1 MISEDKPVDINDISG
16 GNMEFFKL
24 KQNHTTVKKEIVA
37 GITTFM
43 TMAYILAVNP
53 DILSA
58 AGMNKQGVFVATVLA
73 SVLATVLMGLCANYP
88 FGLAPGMGL
97 NAFFAYTVVIKM
109 GYSWQFALAAVFVEG
124 LIFILLTL
132 CNVREALFNAIP
144 KCMKYSV
151 SAGIGLFIAFI
162 GLKNAGVVVAD
173 DSTFVALGSMITPQ
187 TVLCMLGVVL
197 TVVLMKR
204 NIKGAMLIG
213 ILGTWVLGILA
224 QLIGWYVVD
233 PAIGQYSLIP
243 SFSSQGSLFAGF
255 GEVAFK
261 FPRMTE
267 IFGSAESIFNFI
279 IVVFSF
285 LFVDLFDTLGTLMG
299 VATKAG
305 YLNEKGELSRIKQA
319 FFADAIGTSVG
330 ALLGTSTVTTFV
342 ESTAGVME
350 GGRTGLTAISTGV
363 CFALALFLSPIFLAI
378 PSFATAPALIVVGVL
393 MLDGILKV
401 DFSDITEA
409 LPAFLTMAMMPFTA
423 SVAEGIIFGGIS
435 YVLIKMFTGRRKEIS
450 VMMYI
455 LAILFV
461 LKLVLTS
468 VVH

>member
-1 MISEDKPVDINDISG
+1 
-16 GNMEFFKL
+16 
-24 KQNHTTVKKEIVA
+24 
-37 GITTFM
+37 
-43 TMAYILAVNP
+43 
-53 DILSA
+53 
-58 AGMNKQGVFVATVLA
+58 
-73 SVLATVLMGLCANYP
+73 
-88 FGLAPGMGL
+88 
-97 NAFFAYTVVIKM
+97 
-109 GYSWQFALAAVFVEG
+109 
-124 LIFILLTL
+124 
-132 CNVREALFNAIP
+132 
-144 KCMKYSV
+144 MK
-151 SAGIGLFIAFI
+151 
-162 GLKNAGVVVAD
+162 
-173 DSTFVALGSMITPQ
+173 
-187 TVLCMLGVVL
+187 
-197 TVVLMKR
+197 
-204 NIKGAMLIG
+204 
-213 ILGTWVLGILA
+213 
-224 QLIGWYVVD
+224 
-233 PAIGQYSLIP
+233 
-243 SFSSQGSLFAGF
+243 
-255 GEVAFK
+255 
-261 FPRMTE
+261 
-267 IFGSAESIFNFI
+267 
-279 IVVFSF
+279 
-285 LFVDLFDTLGTLMG
+285 
-299 VATKAG
+299 
-305 YLNEKGELSRIKQA
+305 KGELPRIKQA

-423 SVAEGIIFGGIS
+423 SIAEGIIFGGIS